1 MILKYCN
8 KTNYLLINAMVKN
21 QFGGNKNKGQAR
33 KFVGAKPTNKL
44 RIAESEGEIYAV
56 VLKMNGNG
64 MFHAMGIDKK
74 LRLGFIR
81 GKFSGKGKRD
91 NMVEMGKW
99 VLLGDREWSA
109 APSSTSS
116 DSKIKSDL
124 LEVYNDGEKDRLK
137 STITA
142 DWFILMAND
151 NSKPVQETPNELV
164 DFKDNAEISEQQVTK
179 QNVTEQNDTITYKL
193 SECKDT
199 IVMITLEEEFEDVNV
214 DDI

>member
-109 APSSTSS
+109 TATTSS
-116 DSKIKSDL
+116 DTKIKSDL

-142 DWFILMAND
+142 DWSILMSSD

-164 DFKDNAEISEQQVTK
+164 DFKDNAE
-179 QNVTEQNDTITYKL
+179 TIPDKL

-199 IVMITLEEEFEDVNV
+199 IVMITAEYEFEEIDV

>member
-1 MILKYCN
+1 
-8 KTNYLLINAMVKN
+8 MVKN

-109 APSSTSS
+109 ATSSTSG

-124 LEVYNDGEKDRLK
+124 LEVYNDGEKERLK

-142 DWFILMAND
+142 DWSILVSSD
-151 NSKPVQETPNELV
+151 TRKPAQDKSNELV
-164 DFKDNAEISEQQVTK
+164 DFKDNAEIPAQKETK
-179 QNVTEQNDTITYKL
+179 YTEL
-193 SECKDT
+193 SNCQDT
-199 IVMITLEEEFEDVNV
+199 IVMITTEEDDKFEEVNV

>member
-1 MILKYCN
+1 
-8 KTNYLLINAMVKN
+8 MVKN

-109 APSSTSS
+109 SSSTGG

-124 LEVYNDGEKDRLK
+124 LEVYNDGEKERLK

-142 DWFILMAND
+142 DWSILVSSD
-151 NSKPVQETPNELV
+151 TSKPAQDKSNELV
-164 DFKDNAEISEQQVTK
+164 DFKDNAEIPAQKEPKSLQ
-179 QNVTEQNDTITYKL
+179 L

-199 IVMITLEEEFEDVNV
+199 IVMITTEEDEFEEVNV

>member
-1 MILKYCN
+1 
-8 KTNYLLINAMVKN
+8 MVKN

-109 APSSTSS
+109 ATSGG

-124 LEVYNDGEKDRLK
+124 LEVYNDGEKERLK

-142 DWFILMAND
+142 DWSILMSSD

-164 DFKDNAEISEQQVTK
+164 DFKDNAEISEQQVSK

>member
-1 MILKYCN
+1 
-8 KTNYLLINAMVKN
+8 MVKN

-109 APSSTSS
+109 ATSG

-124 LEVYNDGEKDRLK
+124 LEVYNDGEKERLK

-142 DWFILMAND
+142 EWSILISSD
-151 NSKPVQETPNELV
+151 NSKPAKETPDESDMF
-164 DFKDNAEISEQQVTK
+164 DFNDNAEMSGQKELMSTNSSK
-179 QNVTEQNDTITYKL
+179 SN
-193 SECKDT
+193 CKET
-199 IVMITLEEEFEDVNV
+199 IVMITEDEFEHVDV

>member
-1 MILKYCN
+1 
-8 KTNYLLINAMVKN
+8 MVKN

-99 VLLGDREWSA
+99 VLLGDREWSSA
-109 APSSTSS
+109 STGG
-116 DSKIKSDL
+116 DDKIKSDL
-124 LEVYNDGEKDRLK
+124 LEVYNDGEKERLK

-142 DWFILMAND
+142 DWSVLVSND
-151 NSKPVQETPNELV
+151 NSKPAQQSPDKSELF
-164 DFKDNAEISEQQVTK
+164 DFKDNAEMSEQKESINTSDL
-179 QNVTEQNDTITYKL
+179 NNYK
-193 SECKDT
+193 ET
-199 IVMITLEEEFEDVNV
+199 IVMVTADEQYEDVNI